1 MDLSSF
7 FFLPLAVVD
16 IALILGIISVASAI
30 GGAVSTYQQG
40 KMNAAITEQNA
51 QRQNT
56 EARQQLAIAKMQQ
69 ALQERAAEAQR
80 AYAESEAQAAFL
92 NAALTKNTAN
102 SEVQANEAR
111 SREEIRRMREEARQ
125 RLAEQGALFAGAGVV
140 SSTGTPLA
148 VLASSAML
156 EEANAADAQYLT
168 NVERTKTLFEADVEA
183 TNLLNQGK
191 SIQAQAGAQFALDT
205 NAAKVQGLAA
215 QIGARNSMSQADL
228 NRQTGRLMRRQATL
242 SAIGQGISGVAGAF
256 SGFTGFSSA
265 RTATA
270 STGYTAG
277 SGRLVSARPTGFSS
291 TY

>member
-1 MDLSSF
+1 MDPF
-7 FFLPLAVVD
+7 TILA
-16 IALILGIISVASAI
+16 IITAVSAI

-40 KMNAAITEQNA
+40 RTNAAITEQNA

-80 AYAESEAQAAFL
+80 AYADAEAQAAFL
-92 NAALTKNTAN
+92 NAALTKNAAKN
-102 SEVQANEAR
+102 EVEANEAR

-183 TNLLNQGK
+183 TNLMNQGR

-205 NAAKVQGLAA
+205 NAARVQGLAA

-228 NRQTGRLMRRQATL
+228 NRQTGRMMRRQATL

-256 SGFTGFSSA
+256 SGFTGFSRA
-265 RTATA
+265 RTATTT
-270 STGYTAG
+270 SGIYSAG
-277 SGRLVSARPTGFSS
+277 SGRPVSARPTGYSS